1 VTHGSASHPLVV
13 ERLLQVAKKKKIEI
27 QHEAASRF
35 TGTDT
40 DSIFQSRDGV
50 PSALVSLPLRCM
62 HSVIEMAAYSDVEAT
77 ADLMTGFVESLKKG
91 EHFHQTLK

>member
-1 VTHGSASHPLVV
+1 V
-13 ERLLQVAKKKKIEI
+13 ERLLEVAKKKKIDI

-40 DSIFQSRDGV
+40 DTIFQSRDGV

-62 HSVIEMAAYSDVEAT
+62 HSVIEMAAYSDVDAT
-77 ADLMTGFVESLKKG
+77 TNLMAGFVENLKKG
-91 EHFHQTLK
+91 ESFHQTLK